1 MGRKETHIIFEE
13 KFCYFG
19 YMPSVTICVK
29 KKKGTQWR
37 ARPRGEHATKGLI

>member
-29 KKKGTQWR
+29 KKER
-37 ARPRGEHATKGLI
+37 NGEPGHEENTPPKD